1 VKRVAESFSWPF
13 QEAWPA
19 RFAVG
24 AVVVLLLPIAFI
36 PLLGYA
42 IAATRAAE
50 ADQAP
55 PPWRLSARLFVDG
68 FWTAV
73 VLLILSAPFVLSLN
87 PLAEA
92 LPLPR
97 VYARIAAAFV
107 LALPWGFLLLILM
120 PHGTSRFA
128 ASGQPRDL
136 FDFRKTVREVRRDFP
151 TWNLAAAA
159 MVTAWVIAVAC
170 VGLLCV
176 GLLPGTVYAILVSA
190 HASATLHSP
199 ARAQGPNI
207 PAG

>member
-1 VKRVAESFSWPF
+1 MKRVAESFSWPF
-13 QEAWPA
+13 QGAWLW
-19 RFAVG
+19 RFAIG
-24 AVVVLLLPIAFI
+24 TLMVLLLPIAFI
-36 PLLGYA
+36 LLLGYA

-55 PPWRLSARLFVDG
+55 PPWMLSARLLVDG

-73 VLLILSAPFVLSLN
+73 VLLLLSAPFVLALN
-87 PLAEA
+87 PLADA
-92 LPLPR
+92 LPLSR
-97 VYARIAAAFV
+97 VYAHIAATFA
-107 LALPWGFLLLILM
+107 LALPWGFLLLLLM

-128 ASGQPRDL
+128 ASGQPREL
-136 FDFRKTVREVRRDFP
+136 FDFPSTIRAVRRDFP

-159 MVTAWVIAVAC
+159 MVTAWVIAIAC

-199 ARAQGPNI
+199 AGAQGPNI